1 MYKNLIDQNG
11 KNHTEK
17 GIEAEK
23 NGDKDEKA
31 FYKLMNNPVK
41 KIKNLRKKVDIRLV
55 NNEKDCLKWT

>member
-1 MYKNLIDQNG
+1 MYKNLINQNG

-31 FYKLMNNPVK
+31 FYKLMNNAVK
-41 KIKNLRKKVDIRLV
+41 K
-55 NNEKDCLKWT
+55 LKT